1 LCLPGHRD
9 GVIEI
14 PGAVVKSRQEM
25 AVKVDRDANTADY
38 HGLVRILPIESTG
51 RGLCTSGLRARTA
64 RLACPAVFNR
74 HTKIIATLGPATD
87 APGVLDALVAAGM
100 DCARLNCS
108 HGTQED
114 LRRRVGDV
122 RATAAR
128 AGRSVGVLMDLQG
141 PKLRLSAAVV
151 PSSVQAGE
159 VVTFTCSDDD
169 VGERRVPV
177 DFPDFPRLVTERSEI
192 VVGDGVPRL
201 VVESV
206 GPGEVVARARS
217 AGELAPRKG
226 INVTYARPE
235 LPAITDKDLG
245 DIALATDLGVDFVAL
260 SFVRSAADIER
271 LRARLEER
279 GWHGRTIAKIEKIEG
294 YENLDEIIAV
304 ADGVMVARG
313 DFGVEAGVA
322 RVPLMQK
329 DTIHRATQAGKL
341 VITATQM
348 LESMIHAPEPT
359 RAEATDVA
367 NAVIDGT
374 SAVMLSAETSIGQYP
389 VEAVRAMSQLAE
401 AAEEAP
407 EIHGRVRA
415 GVRDTPAAVVMHAA
429 VELAEELD
437 AAALLVPTS
446 GGGSPRACAKYRR
459 RQPIIA
465 LPETEEVANQLTLEW
480 GVYPRTMDV
489 TGSVDGLIER
499 ALLTA
504 KEFAGFASG
513 TRVVITA
520 GQRTGSTGVTNLIMV
535 RSTP

>member
-1 LCLPGHRD
+1 
-9 GVIEI
+9 
-14 PGAVVKSRQEM
+14 M
-25 AVKVDRDANTADY
+25 
-38 HGLVRILPIESTG
+38 
-51 RGLCTSGLRARTA
+51 
-64 RLACPAVFNR
+64 FNR
-74 HTKIIATLGPATD
+74 RTKIIATLGPATD
-87 APGVLDALVAAGM
+87 TPGILDALVAAGM

-108 HGTQED
+108 HGTPDD
-114 LRRRVGDV
+114 LRRRAGEV
-122 RATAAR
+122 RSAAAR
-128 AGRSVGVLMDLQG
+128 AGRPVGLLFDLQG
-141 PKLRLSAAVV
+141 PKLRLSAAAV
-151 PSSVQAGE
+151 PCRVQAGE
-159 VVTFTCSDDD
+159 VVTFTNTDDD

-206 GPGEVVARARS
+206 GPGEVVARSVS
-217 AGELAPRKG
+217 AGDLVPRKG

-245 DIALATDLGVDFVAL
+245 DLALAADMGADFVAL
-260 SFVRSAADIER
+260 SFVRSAADMEQ
-271 LRARLEER
+271 LRARLDER
-279 GWHGRTIAKIEKIEG
+279 GWQGRTIAKIEKIEA
-294 YENLDEIIAV
+294 YEHLDEIIGAG
-304 ADGVMVARG
+304 DGVMVARG
-313 DFGVEAGVA
+313 DYGVEAGVA

-329 DTIHRATQAGKL
+329 DTIYRATQAGKL

-348 LESMIHAPEPT
+348 LESMIQAPEPT

-374 SAVMLSAETSIGQYP
+374 SAVMLSAETSVGQYP

-407 EIHGRVRA
+407 MIHGRARA
-415 GVRDTPAAVVMHAA
+415 GVRDTPAASVMHAA

-437 AAALLVPTS
+437 VAALLVPTS
-446 GGGSPRACAKYRR
+446 RGGSPRACAKYRR

-465 LPETEEVANQLTLEW
+465 LPHGDDVANQLTLEW

-489 TGSVDGLIER
+489 SGSVDDLIER
-499 ALLTA
+499 SLFTA
-504 KEFAGFASG
+504 KEFAGLASG

-520 GQRTGSTGVTNLIMV
+520 GQRTGTTGATNLILV
-535 RSTP
+535 RDIP

>member
-1 LCLPGHRD
+1 
-9 GVIEI
+9 
-14 PGAVVKSRQEM
+14 M
-25 AVKVDRDANTADY
+25 
-38 HGLVRILPIESTG
+38 
-51 RGLCTSGLRARTA
+51 
-64 RLACPAVFNR
+64 FNR
-74 HTKIIATLGPATD
+74 RTKIIATLGPATD
-87 APGVLDALVAAGM
+87 APGTLDALVAAGM

-108 HGTQED
+108 HGTRED
-114 LRRRVGDV
+114 LRRRTGEV
-122 RATAAR
+122 RAAAKR
-128 AGRSVGVLMDLQG
+128 ASRPIGLLFDLQG
-141 PKLRLSAAVV
+141 PKLRLSAAAV
-151 PSSVQAGE
+151 PCRVRAGE
-159 VVTFTCSDDD
+159 VVTFTSTDND

-177 DFPDFPRLVTERSEI
+177 DFADFPRLVTDRSEI
-192 VVGDGVPRL
+192 VIGDGVPRL

-206 GPGEVVARARS
+206 GPGEVVARSMS
-217 AGELAPRKG
+217 AGELVPRKG

-235 LPAITDKDLG
+235 LPAITEKDLG
-245 DIALATDLGVDFVAL
+245 DLALAAEMGADFVAL
-260 SFVRSAADIER
+260 SFVRSAADIEQ
-271 LRARLEER
+271 LRARLDEC
-279 GWHGRTIAKIEKIEG
+279 GWQGRTIAKIEKIEG
-294 YENLDEIIAV
+294 YEHLDEIIAA

-313 DFGVEAGVA
+313 DYGVEAGVS

-329 DTIHRATQAGKL
+329 DTIYRATQAGKL

-348 LESMIHAPEPT
+348 LESMINAPEPT

-374 SAVMLSAETSIGQYP
+374 SAVMLSGETSVGQYP

-407 EIHGRVRA
+407 VIHGRA
-415 GVRDTPAAVVMHAA
+415 QPGVRDTPAASVMHAA

-465 LPETEEVANQLTLEW
+465 LPHSDGVANQLALEW

-489 TGSVDGLIER
+489 SGSVDDLIER
-499 ALLTA
+499 SLLSA
-504 KEFAGFASG
+504 KEFAGLASG

-520 GQRTGSTGVTNLIMV
+520 GQRTGTTGATNLIMV
-535 RSTP
+535 RDIP

>member
-1 LCLPGHRD
+1 
-9 GVIEI
+9 
-14 PGAVVKSRQEM
+14 M
-25 AVKVDRDANTADY
+25 
-38 HGLVRILPIESTG
+38 
-51 RGLCTSGLRARTA
+51 
-64 RLACPAVFNR
+64 FNR
-74 HTKIIATLGPATD
+74 RTKIIATLGPATD
-87 APGVLDALVAAGM
+87 APGILDALVAAGV

-114 LRRRVGDV
+114 LRRRAGDV
-122 RATAAR
+122 RAAAAR
-128 AGRSVGVLMDLQG
+128 ARRPIALLCDLQG
-141 PKLRLSAAVV
+141 PKLRLSGAAV
-151 PSSVQAGE
+151 PSVVRAGE
-159 VVTFTCSDDD
+159 LVTFTCSDDD
-169 VGERRVPV
+169 VGVRRVPV
-177 DFPDFPRLVTERSEI
+177 SFPDFPRLVTERSEI

-206 GPGEVVARARS
+206 GPGEVVARSMS

-235 LPAITDKDLG
+235 LPAITDKDLE
-245 DIALATDLGVDFVAL
+245 DLALAADVGADFVAL
-260 SFVRSAADIER
+260 SFVRSGADMEQ
-271 LRARLEER
+271 LRARLDER
-279 GWHGRTIAKIEKIEG
+279 GWQGRTIAKIEKIEG
-294 YENLDEIIAV
+294 YEHLDEIIGA

-313 DFGVEAGVA
+313 DYGVEAGVA

-329 DTIHRATQAGKL
+329 DTIYRATQAGKL

-348 LESMIHAPEPT
+348 LESMIQAPEPT
-359 RAEATDVA
+359 RAEASDVA

-374 SAVMLSAETSIGQYP
+374 SAVMLSAETSVGSYP

-401 AAEEAP
+401 AAEESP
-407 EIHGRVRA
+407 EIHGRARA
-415 GVRDTPAAVVMHAA
+415 GVRDTPAASVMHAA

-465 LPETEEVANQLTLEW
+465 LPHSEDVANQLTLEW
-480 GVYPRTMDV
+480 GVYPQTMDV
-489 TGSVDGLIER
+489 SGSVDDLIER
-499 ALLTA
+499 ALQTA

-520 GQRTGSTGVTNLIMV
+520 GQRTGTTGATNLILV
-535 RSTP
+535 REIP